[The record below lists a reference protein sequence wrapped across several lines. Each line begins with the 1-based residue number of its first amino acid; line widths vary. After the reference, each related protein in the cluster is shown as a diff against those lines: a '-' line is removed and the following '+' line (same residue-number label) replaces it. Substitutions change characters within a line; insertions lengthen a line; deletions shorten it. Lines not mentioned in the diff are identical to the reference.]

1 MPTHDSTSPFTD
13 PGTMA
18 TLVDS
23 KPTIASPEVMVTEAD
38 SGSISSV
45 DTLCNLK
52 ERNDSSLAQS
62 VHLRIVF
69 DLGQKQYVCDR
80 LAITVTASGEEVMK
94 RLHSM
99 HDKGSGRLLHF
110 LRAAKEVFLIQR
122 AAVMVVCVSRVG
134 QQSHVFRP
142 PTLTS

>member
-13 PGTMA
+13 PGMTA

-23 KPTIASPEVMVTEAD
+23 KPAIAGPEMTVMEAD
-38 SGSISSV
+38 SRSISSV
-45 DTLCNLK
+45 DTLCNS
-52 ERNDSSLAQS
+52 EEGNDSNLVQS
-62 VHLRIVF
+62 VYLRIVF

-99 HDKGSGRLLHF
+99 HNKRSGRLLRF

-134 QQSHVFRP
+134 QQSPRI
-142 PTLTS
+142 PTPQP